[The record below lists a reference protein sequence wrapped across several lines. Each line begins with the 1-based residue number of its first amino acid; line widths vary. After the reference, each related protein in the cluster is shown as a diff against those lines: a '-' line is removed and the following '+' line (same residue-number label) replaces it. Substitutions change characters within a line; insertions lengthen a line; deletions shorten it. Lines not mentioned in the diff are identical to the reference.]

1 MKKITNIMSRNIVTI
16 SSDTNIKEIIHIM
29 KEKNIGKLPVIENN
43 KVIGVVERKSLLIK
57 KESAPLPPVIA
68 INDLILQLPNSKSFK
83 ERLNKL
89 TGYLAKEIMETNFLK
104 IDIND
109 TLENLVTKLVED
121 NYTYALIFNND
132 SLEGIITETD
142 LIKNIF

>member
-1 MKKITNIMSRNIVTI
+1 MKKITDVMSKNVVTV
-16 SSDTNIKEIIHIM
+16 SSDTNIKEIISIM

-43 KVIGVVERKSLLIK
+43 NIIGVVERKSLLIK
-57 KESAPLPPVIA
+57 KEIAPLPPVIA
-68 INDLILQLPNSKSFK
+68 INDLILQLPNTKSFK
-83 ERLNKL
+83 EKLNKL
-89 TGYLAKEIMETNFLK
+89 IGYTAKEIMEKDFLK

-121 NYTYALIFNND
+121 NYTYALIFNNN
-132 SLEGIITETD
+132 SLEGIVTETD